1 MIQIFPLTLRRLSL
15 NKRRDAKLNSKK
27 SESQDSKT
35 SEVHLLHDPEEGMQL
50 YEHLSHTLK
59 DNSGLLQI
67 EDVDINYIVFFC
79 KPLVLS
85 TSQQLEEENEKA
97 AFKHGPK
104 GSKGRKRARKNN
116 FDTYASLDK
125 IKKKTADTAGTLQS
139 KTVGVQEYLLQ
150 S

>member
-1 MIQIFPLTLRRLSL
+1 MQIFPLTLLRPSP
-15 NKRRDAKLNSKK
+15 NKRRDTKLSSKK
-27 SESQDSKT
+27 SESQNSKT
-35 SEVHLLHDPEEGMQL
+35 TDVPILHDSEEGIQL
-50 YEHLSHTLK
+50 YDHLSHTLK
-59 DNSGLLQI
+59 ENSGLLQI

-85 TSQQLEEENEKA
+85 TSQQLEEENEKEA
-97 AFKHGPK
+97 LKHGSK
-104 GSKGRKRARKNN
+104 SAKGRKRAQKNN

-139 KTVGVQEYLLQ
+139 KSVGVQEYLLQ